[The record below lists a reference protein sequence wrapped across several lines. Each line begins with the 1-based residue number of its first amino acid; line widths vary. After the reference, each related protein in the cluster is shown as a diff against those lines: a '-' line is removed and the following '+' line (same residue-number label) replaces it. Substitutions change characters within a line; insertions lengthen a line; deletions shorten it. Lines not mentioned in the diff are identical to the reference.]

1 MCGIVGYIGAGE
13 AAPFLT
19 TALKRLEYR
28 GYDSAGLVTLN
39 GHGLEVRKS
48 LGKVSALEALVLSNP
63 PQGRVGIA
71 HTRWATHGRPS
82 EQNAHPHLDCAGRV
96 AVVHNG
102 VIENHAAL
110 RRRLSADGHAF
121 RSDTDTE
128 VIAHLIESH
137 MRRGLSEAVRRTAH
151 ELRGAFAIACI
162 SEDEPGVIVAA
173 RAGTS
178 PLVLAFRDGEA
189 FLASDTPALGHACDE
204 SVMLEDGDVAVIT
217 TSGVRILMRDGA
229 PVVRAPRPIQARR
242 REVDK
247 AGYRDFMLKEIFE
260 QPEVVERL
268 WTTHVVR
275 DEGRLSP
282 AALPIPDEDLR
293 AIERVSFIA
302 CGTSRHAG
310 LIGQSL
316 VEEFAGIPAESAFAS
331 EWRYRRPIYSPAT
344 LVVPIS
350 QSGETADTLG
360 ALRQAKDRGARTF
373 GICNAPASSLARESD
388 AVFDTDAGLEVGVA
402 ATKSYVAQ
410 LGAVLW
416 LALKLGTARGTVSEA
431 AFRDV
436 ALAVG
441 RAPQLMKTALQQSD
455 HIRAVAERC
464 LSFSSALYVG
474 RGLQYPMALEGA
486 LKLKEISYVHAEGCA
501 AGELK
506 HGPIAL
512 IDHRTLL
519 VALVP
524 DGPTLDGMLN
534 TIQEVKARDGAVL
547 AFATEGNRSVEALAG
562 EIITI
567 PSAPEAVVPLVLSIP
582 LQLFAYHLAVLRG
595 CDVDQPRNLAKSVT
609 VE

>member
-1 MCGIVGYIGAGE
+1 
-13 AAPFLT
+13 
-19 TALKRLEYR
+19 
-28 GYDSAGLVTLN
+28 
-39 GHGLEVRKS
+39 
-48 LGKVSALEALVLSNP
+48 
-63 PQGRVGIA
+63 
-71 HTRWATHGRPS
+71 
-82 EQNAHPHLDCAGRV
+82 
-96 AVVHNG
+96 
-102 VIENHAAL
+102 
-110 RRRLSADGHAF
+110 
-121 RSDTDTE
+121 
-128 VIAHLIESH
+128 
-137 MRRGLSEAVRRTAH
+137 
-151 ELRGAFAIACI
+151 
-162 SEDEPGVIVAA
+162 
-173 RAGTS
+173 
-178 PLVLAFRDGEA
+178 
-189 FLASDTPALGHACDE
+189 
-204 SVMLEDGDVAVIT
+204 MLEDGDIAVI
-217 TSGVRILMRDGA
+217 SRDGVRILMRDGA
-229 PVVRAPRPIQARR
+229 PVVRAPRKIHARR

-247 AGYRDFMLKEIFE
+247 AGFRDFMLKEIFE
-260 QPEVVERL
+260 QPDVVERL
-268 WTTHVVR
+268 WSTHVVR

-293 AIERVSFIA
+293 AIERVSFLA

-310 LIGQSL
+310 LVGQSL
-316 VEEFAGIPAESAFAS
+316 VEEFAGIPAEAAFAS
-331 EWRYRRPIYSPAT
+331 EWRYRRPLYSATT

-416 LALKLGTARGTVSEA
+416 LALKLGTARGTVSDA

-547 AFATEGNRSVEALAG
+547 AFATEGNRAVDALAD

-567 PSAPEAVVPLVLSIP
+567 PSAPEAVVPLALSIP